1 MRKTRAALIALI
13 LMALS
18 TPLALAAERTP
29 TFNLEKMNGGRAK
42 LADYL
47 DKGPVLIN
55 FWATW
60 CKPCKQEAPHLIKL
74 FDRYKD
80 QGFQVVAI
88 SVDNVSSIG
97 KVKPAARKLGLSY
110 PVLLDPQ
117 GQYSKRMSVA
127 ALPTNIL
134 VDRKGRTVRTFT
146 GYRPG
151 DEHEIEAE
159 IKKLLSAGSGSG
171 SGTDAE

>member
-1 MRKTRAALIALI
+1 MRLIRATLIALI
-13 LMALS
+13 LTALS
-18 TPLALAAERTP
+18 IPSALAAEKTP

-47 DKGPVLIN
+47 GKGPLLIN

-74 FDRYKD
+74 FEKYKA
-80 QGFQVVAI
+80 QGLQVVAI
-88 SVDNVSSIG
+88 SVDNVSSVG

-134 VDRKGRTVRTFT
+134 VDKKGQSVRTFT

-159 IKKLLSAGSGSG
+159 IKKLLSAAP
-171 SGTDAE
+171 GTDAQQ